1 MLDIQIFKE
10 TFKID
15 EIEISGKNNF
25 GDRIKVV
32 PFTTNADIVNDFYSV
47 LGAILRAV
55 ENLAPISKDITIDKI
70 DEYVG
75 KLKSFL
81 DQPVEISD
89 NDLTSII
96 KDIYFSNGV
105 LNKNS
110 SRLLKYAESSSP
122 ISKVALY
129 ILDVLVQEKED
140 LLKNISKNEIVT
152 VLDELFYK
160 SLPSLS
166 SKDRDKSKYYN
177 ICPII
182 TTTFKQDFEFVL
194 KSNDFNLDNLIKLL
208 EFYYFTYTS
217 QAILKLNKRMYANR
231 DKIEEVYFALDWE
244 KISNLRKCVDNGYKW
259 LQHALDCL
267 FMNVIILQV
276 INCTNNEEQ
285 IDFIELK
292 NLFERISTEEQKQ
305 YKNQFVSIYN
315 IYKKHISSNQ
325 PFNEDMIEEL
335 SLEEM
340 VDIFFRYIKFQI
352 REPKS
357 GREAAANRYIKE
369 FRDLTESL
377 FVKARGK
384 LGKVFNLTDDY
395 LIFLTKLCIKNNNKV
410 KLTDVFKQ
418 MEYRGIFFD
427 TQSKNCIVKFYEKL
441 NILEKKSDSGAVQY
455 VKRF

>member
-129 ILDVLVQEKED
+129 ILDV
-140 LLKNISKNEIVT
+140 
-152 VLDELFYK
+152 
-160 SLPSLS
+160 
-166 SKDRDKSKYYN
+166 
-177 ICPII
+177 
-182 TTTFKQDFEFVL
+182 
-194 KSNDFNLDNLIKLL
+194 
-208 EFYYFTYTS
+208 
-217 QAILKLNKRMYANR
+217 
-231 DKIEEVYFALDWE
+231 
-244 KISNLRKCVDNGYKW
+244 
-259 LQHALDCL
+259 
-267 FMNVIILQV
+267 
-276 INCTNNEEQ
+276 
-285 IDFIELK
+285 
-292 NLFERISTEEQKQ
+292 
-305 YKNQFVSIYN
+305 
-315 IYKKHISSNQ
+315 
-325 PFNEDMIEEL
+325 
-335 SLEEM
+335 
-340 VDIFFRYIKFQI
+340 
-352 REPKS
+352 
-357 GREAAANRYIKE
+357 
-369 FRDLTESL
+369 
-377 FVKARGK
+377 
-384 LGKVFNLTDDY
+384 
-395 LIFLTKLCIKNNNKV
+395 
-410 KLTDVFKQ
+410 
-418 MEYRGIFFD
+418 
-427 TQSKNCIVKFYEKL
+427 
-441 NILEKKSDSGAVQY
+441 
-455 VKRF
+455 